1 MKENLKD
8 ICWAVA
14 TMPILLLGFVIAVIY
29 AGVHWIGD
37 SFMKLMEKI

>member
-1 MKENLKD
+1 MKDNLKD
-8 ICWAVA
+8 ICWSTAA
-14 TMPILLLGFVIAVIY
+14 ILILSLGFVIAVIY

>member
-8 ICWAVA
+8 ICWTVA
-14 TMPILLLGFVIAVIY
+14 TMPILLLGFVIALIY
-29 AGVHWIGD
+29 AGVQWIGE